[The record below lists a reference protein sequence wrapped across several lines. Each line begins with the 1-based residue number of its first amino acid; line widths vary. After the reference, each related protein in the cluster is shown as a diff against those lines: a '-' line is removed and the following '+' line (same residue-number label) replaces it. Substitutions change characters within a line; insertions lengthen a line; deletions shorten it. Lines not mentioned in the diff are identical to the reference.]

1 MNTFYRFDI
10 LTELRETVISV
21 DNHLEE
27 ILVELK
33 TQDIKF
39 IVCGGVAAVLHG
51 VERMTMDID
60 ISLDLDNDN
69 LKKFLEVLKKLNLKP
84 RAPIPPESIL
94 DPEKRKIMIGEK
106 GALVFTFLDPDK
118 PFRQI
123 DIFLEEDKSYNRL
136 RQFIEKIDIGG
147 TEINILSIEK
157 LIEMKKDIDPPR
169 EKDIMDIKEL
179 GLILKQK
186 ISND

>member
-1 MNTFYRFDI
+1 MY
-10 LTELRETVISV
+10 
-21 DNHLEE
+21 NHLEE

-33 TQDIKF
+33 TRNIKF

-60 ISLDLDNDN
+60 ISLDLDNTN
-69 LKKFLEVLKKLNLKP
+69 LKKFLHVIKKMNLKP
-84 RAPIPPESIL
+84 RVPIPAESIL
-94 DPEKRKIMIGEK
+94 DPEKRKKMIEEK
-106 GALVFTFLDPDK
+106 GALVFTFIDPDK

-123 DIFLEEDKSYNRL
+123 DIFLEEDKSYKQL
-136 RQFIEKIDIGG
+136 HDYIEKINIGG

-169 EKDIMDIKEL
+169 GKDLLDIKEL
-179 GLILKQK
+179 ELILKQK
-186 ISND
+186 NSNG

>member
-1 MNTFYRFDI
+1 M
-10 LTELRETVISV
+10 

-33 TQDIKF
+33 NQNIKF

-60 ISLDLDNDN
+60 ISLDLDNTN
-69 LKKFLEVLKKLNLKP
+69 LKKFLHVIKKMNLKP
-84 RAPIPPESIL
+84 RVPIPAESIL
-94 DPEKRKIMIGEK
+94 DPEKRKKMIEEK
-106 GALVFTFLDPDK
+106 GALVFTFIDPDK

-123 DIFLEEDKSYNRL
+123 DIFLEEDKSYKQL
-136 RQFIEKIDIGG
+136 HDYIEKINIGG

-169 EKDIMDIKEL
+169 GKDLLDIKEL
-179 GLILKQK
+179 ELILKQK
-186 ISND
+186 NSNG